1 MQDIT
6 VIIRHRPVINFE
18 LVGNQL
24 AWQVDTSNYELIIR
38 EPELTAPTVNRGI
51 REILK
56 METVKEKSRQHGN
69 ADSPKE
75 KYLKLL

>member
-6 VIIRHRPVINFE
+6 VIIRHRPVTE
-18 LVGNQL
+18 AEQVGNQL
-24 AWQVDTSNYELIIR
+24 AWQVDTSNYELLIR

-56 METVKEKSRQHGN
+56 MEKAKEKSRQQY
-69 ADSPKE
+69 ADSIRKIKPN
-75 KYLKLL
+75 

>member
-6 VIIRHRPVINFE
+6 VIIRHRPVTNFE

-56 METVKEKSRQHGN
+56 MESAKEKSCQHGN
-69 ADSPKE
+69 ADSPKG
-75 KYLKLL
+75 K